1 MHLGVEHEGIGVG
14 IILDQFEGVGV
25 VLARAR
31 GGEGHLDE
39 DLVAVLVL
47 FEGDVVP
54 IHHPVLSVGRCRD
67 GDVPDGFVAVIAG
80 DKARAIVERD
90 GGGALPRAV
99 FLRVAEVGII
109 FRISRRDEG
118 VGVGLRRPGR
128 LDGDVVVDDGGGLS
142 LRVVGKDELGV
153 RVVQAPSR
161 ELVARVVRHIGLAVP
176 HGGVHRA
183 AVSDRDVESGADV
196 VAAVSVKV
204 HGMRRGSR
212 VVAAALG
219 AVRARGIV
227 VARREHRDE
236 HHGEQNEKDL
246 SCVLFHSR
254 PLAAEPRCIA
264 GIREIRN
271 FNNIIALLCIIS
283 T

>member
-1 MHLGVEHEGIGVG
+1 MG

-47 FEGDVVP
+47 FESDIVP
-54 IHHPVLSVGRCRD
+54 IHHPVVFCRFDD

-90 GGGALPRAV
+90 GGIAFPHAV
-99 FLRVAEVGII
+99 FGGVAEVGII

-118 VGVGLRRPGR
+118 VGVGLCRPGR
-128 LDGDVVVDDGGGLS
+128 LDGDVVVDDSGGLS

-153 RVVQAPSR
+153 RVVQAPSGK
-161 ELVARVVRHIGLAVP
+161 LIARVVRLIGLVAP

-183 AVSDRDVESGADV
+183 AVGDRDVESGADV

-236 HHGEQNEKDL
+236 RHGEQNEKDL